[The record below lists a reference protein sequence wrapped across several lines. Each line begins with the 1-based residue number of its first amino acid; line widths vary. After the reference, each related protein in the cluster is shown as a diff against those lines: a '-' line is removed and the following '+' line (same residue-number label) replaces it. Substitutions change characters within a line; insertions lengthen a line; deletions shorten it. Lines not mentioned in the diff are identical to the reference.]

1 MEPQRRKQAEP
12 AKQGRPESI
21 VTKKPLENQRKNKSD
36 KHKRTKK
43 TRKEKH
49 ERRERERERDKE
61 RQKRKAKGVNQ
72 KFVIIDN
79 DLCGSSSLSALR
91 KLDVPIIAHLWK
103 HKEENKQNLQN
114 KEDQKA

>member
-12 AKQGRPESI
+12 AKQGRPESM

-49 ERRERERERDKE
+49 ERRERERDKE
-61 RQKRKAKGVNQ
+61 RQKRKVKRVNQ

-91 KLDVPIIAHLWK
+91 KLNVPIIAHLWN
-103 HKEENKQNLQN
+103 HKEKNKQNLQN

>member
-1 MEPQRRKQAEP
+1 MRE
-12 AKQGRPESI
+12 
-21 VTKKPLENQRKNKSD
+21 
-36 KHKRTKK
+36 
-43 TRKEKH
+43 
-49 ERRERERERDKE
+49 ERERERERERDKE
-61 RQKRKAKGVNQ
+61 RQKRKAKAVNQ

-91 KLDVPIIAHLWK
+91 KLDVPIVAHLWN